1 MILTMTYVHNFELII
16 YSWMLKIFLID
27 RTHDK
32 MFGDKI
38 ILVKPVCTHMLA
50 A

>member
-1 MILTMTYVHNFELII
+1 MILTMTYVHKFEL
-16 YSWMLKIFLID
+16 MFKIFLID

-32 MFGDKI
+32 MFGDEI
-38 ILVKPVCTHMLA
+38 ILVKLVCTHMLA